1 MPKLR
6 WTLCAAALLAVA
18 PAYAQDAVD
27 MAKAKAEGTVVWYT
41 STPVATGQKI
51 SNMFKEKTGIT
62 VDMFRSGG
70 SAVLRRFQQEMDG
83 GRVAVDVLTHSSPAA
98 ALAMVKKGILVPF
111 KPAGYDKIPAE
122 VKDPNGAYI
131 AQRLN
136 IVTLYV
142 RTDKIAAADIPKTWS
157 SVLDPKFKGKMV
169 MPDPSFTSLF
179 VSVDGTLSKMYG
191 WEFFE
196 KLRKNDVM
204 VVESNQGVS
213 DMLKRGERFLALG
226 SDSYAYDL
234 RKQGHPIKTLYPS
247 DGVFVISS
255 PTAVIKGSPHP
266 NAAKAFAEFMI
277 SPEVQKQFPASGN
290 FAARTDVAPPE
301 GAPGL
306 DSIKIIPV
314 DYDYINKQTAAI
326 KKKFNEVFQ

>member
-1 MPKLR
+1 
-6 WTLCAAALLAVA
+6 
-18 PAYAQDAVD
+18 
-27 MAKAKAEGTVVWYT
+27 MAKAKAEGKVVWYT

-98 ALAMVKKGILVPF
+98 AIAMTKKGILVPF
-111 KPAGYDKIPAE
+111 KPNGFDKIPAE
-122 VKDPNGAYI
+122 VKDPNGLWI

-136 IVTLYV
+136 LVTFYE
-142 RTDKIAAADIPKTWS
+142 RADKIADADTPKTWKDA
-157 SVLDPKFKGKMV
+157 LDPKFKGKMV

-179 VSVDGTLSKMYG
+179 VSVVGTISKIYG
-191 WEFFE
+191 WDYFE
-196 KLRKNDVM
+196 NLRKNDVM
-204 VVESNQGVS
+204 VVEGNQQVS

-226 SDSYAYDL
+226 TDSYAYDL
-234 RKQGHPIKTLYPS
+234 RKQGHNVKTLYPT

-277 SPEVQKQFPASGN
+277 SPEVQKEFPAFGN
-290 FAARTDVAPPE
+290 FAARTDVNGPE

-306 DSIKIIPV
+306 GTLKIIPV
-314 DYDYINKQTAAI
+314 DFEYINKQTAAI

>member
-1 MPKLR
+1 MLKLK
-6 WTLCAAALLAVA
+6 WMLCAAALIAFT
-18 PAYAQDAVD
+18 PAHGQDAVD
-27 MAKAKAEGTVVWYT
+27 MAKAKSEGKVLWYT

-51 SNMFKEKTGIT
+51 SDMFKQKTGIT
-62 VDMFRSGG
+62 VEMFRSGG

-98 ALAMVKKGILVPF
+98 ALGMVKKGILVPF
-111 KPAGYDKIPAE
+111 KPKGFDKIPAE

-136 IVTLYV
+136 IVTLYA
-142 RTDKIAAADIPKTWS
+142 RTDKIASADLPKTWKDA
-157 SVLDPKFKGKMV
+157 LDPKFKSKMV

-179 VSVDGTLSKMYG
+179 VTVTGTLSKMYG
-191 WEFFE
+191 WDFFE

-204 VVESNQGVS
+204 IVQSNQQVS
-213 DMLKRGERFLALG
+213 DMLKRNERFLALG

-247 DGVFVISS
+247 DGVFVIAS

-277 SPEVQKQFPASGN
+277 SPEVQKEFPAFGN

-314 DYDYINKQTAAI
+314 DYDYINAQTAAI

>member
-1 MPKLR
+1 MPKLT
-6 WTLCAAALLAVA
+6 WMLCAAALFAAA
-18 PAYAQDAVD
+18 PASAQDTYD
-27 MAKAKAEGTVVWYT
+27 MAKAKSEGTVVWYT

-70 SAVLRRFQQEMDG
+70 SAVLRRFQQEIDG

-98 ALAMVKKGILVPF
+98 ALAMVKKGTLVPF
-111 KPAGYDKIPAE
+111 KPKGFDKIPAE

-142 RTDKIAAADIPKTWS
+142 RTDKIAAGDIPKTWRDA
-157 SVLDPKFKGKMV
+157 LDPKFKSKMV

-191 WEFFE
+191 WDFFE

-204 VVESNQGVS
+204 IVQSNQQVS
-213 DMLKRGERFLALG
+213 DMLKRNERFLALG

-247 DGVFVISS
+247 DGVFVIAS

-277 SPEVQKQFPASGN
+277 SPEVQKQFPAFGN

-306 DSIKIIPV
+306 DTIKIIPV
-314 DYDYINKQTAAI
+314 DYDYIKNQTAAI